1 MAVLGS
7 NSARVLLDKLGDS
20 NYKDYDEI
28 FASLQAEVN
37 SYGDDTWSK
46 DVYHGWLYSLR
57 TLLGRFD
64 DRYPTFMLTK
74 AWEYKELTTALA
86 TWTALRHDTILYA
99 KQSYTALLGV
109 SVPPPKSTTLGYV
122 EPIPELYNRILSLVN
137 AFTVFLEKIGPLPEY
152 ILEGVTRL
160 KNIVRLMND
169 ISLKELENEFLSEEE
184 YDFIRDYGLRLGSV
198 NSYFESGFR
207 NPRDVIAVADVHT
220 DLNSETVLEEGIGYL
235 KVLLVA
241 FKLPDGKI
249 SIGAGPVL
257 SYYEFKQTMRGRLN
271 DESWKKL
278 LNSESCPHEPKWI
291 SVYSA

>member
-74 AWEYKELTTALA
+74 AWRYKELTTALA

-99 KQSYTALLGV
+99 KQNYTALLGV

-122 EPIPELYNRILSLVN
+122 KPIPELI
-137 AFTVFLEKIGPLPEY
+137 IGF
-152 ILEGVTRL
+152 
-160 KNIVRLMND
+160 
-169 ISLKELENEFLSEEE
+169 S
-184 YDFIRDYGLRLGSV
+184 
-198 NSYFESGFR
+198 
-207 NPRDVIAVADVHT
+207 H
-220 DLNSETVLEEGIGYL
+220 
-235 KVLLVA
+235 
-241 FKLPDGKI
+241 
-249 SIGAGPVL
+249 
-257 SYYEFKQTMRGRLN
+257 
-271 DESWKKL
+271 
-278 LNSESCPHEPKWI
+278 
-291 SVYSA
+291 